1 MAVDLHCHTRLSDG
15 SLGIDDLIVLAKK
28 RGLSAISI
36 TDHDCLAGTI
46 RGKIIGERHGVSV
59 IPGVELSCTD
69 HKTGRSV
76 HLICYLCDYPDRLEG
91 LCRRNL
97 MARKKASQ
105 YMMLKLAQRFPIT
118 PDLVIKC
125 ATGSTCVYKQHMVH
139 ALMECGL
146 TDKIYGDSY
155 EDLFK
160 DKENGVLVECTFPD
174 PEETLEAIHEAGG
187 IAVLAHPYLYDSIDV
202 LNRLIPLGLDGIEVW
217 HPSATDEQQR
227 ALQQIARRNSLIMTG
242 GSDFHGMYS
251 YNSTCIGSVSVPD
264 SILQSLISYKNKMR
278 RKQQK
283 ENEAAAAAKAT
294 NE

>member
-46 RGKIIGERHGVSV
+46 RGKIIGERHGVNV

-69 HKTGRSV
+69 HQTGRSV

-125 ATGSTCVYKQHMVH
+125 ATGSTCIYKQHMMH
-139 ALMECGL
+139 ALMECGI
-146 TDKIYGDSY
+146 TDKVYGDFY
-155 EDLFK
+155 EGLFR
-160 DKENGVLVECTFPD
+160 DKENGVLVDCTFPD
-174 PEETLEAIHEAGG
+174 PEEILSAIHEAGG

-202 LNRLIPLGLDGIEVW
+202 MNRLIGLGLDGIEVW
-217 HPSATDEQQR
+217 HPSANEEQQR
-227 ALQQIARRNSLIMTG
+227 ALQQTAKKHGLLMTG

-251 YNSTCIGSVSVPD
+251 YNSTSVGSVSVPD
-264 SILQSLISYKNKMR
+264 SVLQALISYKNKMR

-283 ENEAAAAAKAT
+283 ESEAAASAR
-294 NE
+294 E